1 MPGKWH
7 HCQVWWTGHGCLARC
22 SPPRGAVQWSDA
34 VTCWT
39 CSCVHTYW
47 DRLLY
52 RYCMYVRTYV
62 HVQGSGVLECG
73 TCLLVCVVCV
83 WHVLMFHCTICLPT
97 STCRYVHS
105 VCSVYIESVC
115 SCSWQWW
122 EPACPSLFWQDNGC
136 HGMHHPVALATQ
148 DWSSLQEGS
157 QCEDDWLSASCGKG
171 KGNDAK
177 GFRHQGVYKCV
188 CVRVRSCMRVCVRV
202 WGCGACVFQCLMC
215 LHTNCQECTNYSVC
229 CDYYVHVTA
238 CAWHAYYGMW
248 HTYMALVMCWSV
260 CGAPTSCTHSLWGW
274 HWRWTFH
281 TMNTPTSLEWEE
293 RQCDKVRRMCSY
305 IASECANWTS
315 ATVCR
320 CRVG

>member
-39 CSCVHTYW
+39 CFCAHTYW

-52 RYCMYVRTYV
+52 RYCMYVHTYI
-62 HVQGSGVLECG
+62 HVQGSGVLECA

-83 WHVLMFHCTICLPT
+83 LHVLMFHCTICLPT
-97 STCRYVHS
+97 STCRCVHS

-122 EPACPSLFWQDNGC
+122 KPACPSLFWQDNGC

-188 CVRVRSCMRVCVRV
+188 RLCAFVHACVRACMRVWFMCVPVPNVLAHKLSRV
-202 WGCGACVFQCLMC
+202 HQLQCVLWLLRTCYCMC
-215 LHTNCQECTNYSVC
+215 LACMLWYVTYIHGYGDVLFCLWCSHLLHTQSMRVTLKMDIPHNEHSHIIGVRGKTVRQGQENV
-229 CDYYVHVTA
+229 
-238 CAWHAYYGMW
+238 
-248 HTYMALVMCWSV
+248 
-260 CGAPTSCTHSLWGW
+260 
-274 HWRWTFH
+274 
-281 TMNTPTSLEWEE
+281 
-293 RQCDKVRRMCSY
+293 
-305 IASECANWTS
+305 
-315 ATVCR
+315 
-320 CRVG
+320 